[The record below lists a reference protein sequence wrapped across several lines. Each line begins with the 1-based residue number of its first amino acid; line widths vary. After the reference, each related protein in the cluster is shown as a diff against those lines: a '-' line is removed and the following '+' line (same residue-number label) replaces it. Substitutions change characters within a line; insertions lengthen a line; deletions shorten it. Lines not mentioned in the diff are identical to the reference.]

1 MASGKKKRRYT
12 RYILPLLFG
21 GLFITL
27 AVLKGRSGDQPLK
40 AVLREAEPL
49 ALTDRAVENYLFSA
63 GFTLD
68 GERVLDGAGALAA
81 TLTLEPD
88 ADGSIE
94 AMTLAFPLPTYYETE
109 EGGEALIA
117 LKANHDEAAHRGEEL
132 FLALFDAIAATDGRT
147 GSRRDSAL
155 EKLRKVMDGGKA
167 STQNANSWQFTFT
180 PEPGLLEG
188 TVTVRFE
195 KVK

>member
-21 GLFITL
+21 GLFIAL
-27 AVLKGRSGDQPLK
+27 ALVKGRSGDQPLK

-49 ALTDRAVENYLFSA
+49 TLTDRAVENYLFSA

-68 GERVLDGAGALAA
+68 GERVLDGAGELAA
-81 TLTLEPD
+81 SLSLEQG
-88 ADGSIE
+88 ADGSVT

-109 EGGEALIA
+109 EGGEALAA
-117 LKANHDEAAHRGEEL
+117 LKANHDKAAHRGEEL
-132 FLALFDAIAATDGRT
+132 FLALFDAISATDGRT
-147 GSRRDSAL
+147 ASRRDSAL
-155 EKLRKVMDGGKA
+155 EKLRKVMDGGKPSA
-167 STQNANSWQFTFT
+167 QAANSWEFTFSL
-180 PEPGLLEG
+180 EPGLLEG